1 MRSATVCSFL
11 RRLKI
16 NGVWKYERVWPDAAE
31 LEFRADWRLRNDMK
45 SWHILADD
53 LTGALDSAA
62 AWANA
67 GDVPVFLDE
76 PGPSAQ
82 AVQVVATGTRDVS
95 PTRLPALL
103 APSLDW
109 LGASGSAFKKIDSLL
124 RGNTFAE
131 LAWLMRSGRFAGVV
145 FAPAFPAQGRFTAQ
159 GRHWVAPPHQP
170 QGPRTHEHAGTLVQA
185 FANVG
190 LSARIPVRV
199 QDSLQDAG
207 KVVIPDILSEH
218 DLDRLAGL
226 AAQPQAQRWLWCGSA
241 GLAWALARQAAAAA
255 PSGASSEAST
265 APPAPA
271 VGLTLVLTASRHAV
285 LREQLRHLPPP
296 VAGTDLLDLAE
307 AQPLCPAQAR
317 ARLRQQMLAIV
328 TTRPRPTTLVVV
340 GGDTLLALCRAA
352 DVRSLQASASP
363 RAGWG
368 RARLVG
374 GLWDGLTC
382 YSRSGAFGP
391 PDDLRALLATLS
403 LSLHTD

>member
-1 MRSATVCSFL
+1 
-11 RRLKI
+11 
-16 NGVWKYERVWPDAAE
+16 
-31 LEFRADWRLRNDMK
+31 MK
-45 SWHILADD
+45 PWHILADD

-76 PGPSAQ
+76 PGSSAQ
-82 AVQVVATGTRDVS
+82 DVQVVATGTRDVPPAS
-95 PTRLPALL
+95 LPALL

-109 LGASGSAFKKIDSLL
+109 LVASGSAFKKIDSLL

-131 LAWLMRSGRFAGVV
+131 IAWLMRSGRFAGVV
-145 FAPAFPAQGRFTAQ
+145 FAPAFPAQGRFTAR

-170 QGPRTHEHAGTLVQA
+170 HGPRTHEHACTLVQA
-185 FANVG
+185 FSNVG
-190 LSARIPVRV
+190 LCAHIPTRL

-207 KVVIPDILSEH
+207 KVVIPDILSDH
-218 DLDRLAGL
+218 DMDQLAGL
-226 AAQPQAQRWLWCGSA
+226 AAQPQAECWLWCGSA

-255 PSGASSEAST
+255 LSGANSAAST
-265 APPAPA
+265 APPVSAP
-271 VGLTLVLTASRHAV
+271 GLTLMLTASRHPV
-285 LREQLRHLPPP
+285 LREQWRQLPPP
-296 VAGTDLLDLAE
+296 EARTQLLDLAE
-307 AQPLCPAQAR
+307 AQPLSPVDAQD
-317 ARLRQQMLAIV
+317 RLAQRMHTLV
-328 TTRPRPTTLVVV
+328 TTRRRPATLVVV
-340 GGDTLLALCRAA
+340 GGDTLLALCQAA
-352 DVRSLQASASP
+352 GVRSLQAGASP

>member
-1 MRSATVCSFL
+1 M
-11 RRLKI
+11 
-16 NGVWKYERVWPDAAE
+16 
-31 LEFRADWRLRNDMK
+31 EFRADWRLRNDMK
-45 SWHILADD
+45 PWHILADD

-67 GDVPVFLDE
+67 GDVPVFLDQ
-76 PGPSAQ
+76 PGPSAR
-82 AVQVVATGTRDVS
+82 AVQIVATGTRDVS

-131 LAWLMRSGRFAGVV
+131 LAWLMRSGHFAGVV
-145 FAPAFPAQGRFTAQ
+145 FAPAFPAQGRFTAR

-170 QGPRTHEHAGTLVQA
+170 HGPRTHEHAGTLVQA

-190 LSARIPVRV
+190 LSARIPIRV

-207 KVVIPDILSEH
+207 KVVIPDILSDH
-218 DLDRLAGL
+218 DLDQLAGL
-226 AAQPQAQRWLWCGSA
+226 AAQPQSQRWLWCGSA
-241 GLAWALARQAAAAA
+241 GLAWALARQAAAATS
-255 PSGASSEAST
+255 SGASSEAST
-265 APPAPA
+265 APPATA
-271 VGLTLVLTASRHAV
+271 QGLTLVLTASRHPV
-285 LREQLRHLPPP
+285 LREQLRHLPPS
-296 VAGTDLLDLAE
+296 VAGADLLDLAE
-307 AQPLCPAQAR
+307 AQPLCPAEAQ
-317 ARLRQQMLAIV
+317 ARLRQHMLTVV

-368 RARLVG
+368 RACLVG

-403 LSLHTD
+403 LSPHTD

>member
-1 MRSATVCSFL
+1 
-11 RRLKI
+11 
-16 NGVWKYERVWPDAAE
+16 
-31 LEFRADWRLRNDMK
+31 MK
-45 SWHILADD
+45 PWHILADD

-82 AVQVVATGTRDVS
+82 AVQVVATGTRDVPPAS
-95 PTRLPALL
+95 LPALL
-103 APSLDW
+103 TPNLDW
-109 LGASGSAFKKIDSLL
+109 LVASGSAFKKIDSLL

-131 LAWLMRSGRFAGVV
+131 IAWLMRSGRFAGVV
-145 FAPAFPAQGRFTAQ
+145 FGPAFPAQGRFTAQ

-170 QGPRTHEHAGTLVQA
+170 YGPRTHEHAGTLVQA

-190 LSARIPVRV
+190 LGACMPIRV
-199 QDSLQDAG
+199 QDSLQEAG
-207 KVVIPDILSEH
+207 KVVIPDILNDH
-218 DLDRLAGL
+218 DLDQL
-226 AAQPQAQRWLWCGSA
+226 AALAVNPQAQSWLWCGSA
-241 GLAWALARQAAAAA
+241 GLAWALARQIEAAA
-255 PSGASSEAST
+255 PSGASSDAST

-271 VGLTLVLTASRHAV
+271 QGLTLVLTASRHPV
-285 LREQLRHLPPP
+285 LREQLRQLPPL
-296 VAGTDLLDLAE
+296 AARTELLDLAE
-307 AQPLCPAQAR
+307 EQPLLPAEAQAR
-317 ARLRQQMLAIV
+317 LTQRMHTVV

-352 DVRSLQASASP
+352 DVRSLQAGPSP

-391 PDDLRALLATLS
+391 PDDLRALLAALS
-403 LSLHTD
+403 LSHHTD

>member
-1 MRSATVCSFL
+1 MV
-11 RRLKI
+11 K
-16 NGVWKYERVWPDAAE
+16 P
-31 LEFRADWRLRNDMK
+31 
-45 SWHILADD
+45 WHVLADD

-62 AWANA
+62 AWADA

-82 AVQVVATGTRDVS
+82 AVQVVATGTRDV
-95 PTRLPALL
+95 PPANLPALL
-103 APSLDW
+103 TPSLDW
-109 LGASGSAFKKIDSLL
+109 LVATGSAFKKIDSLL

-131 LAWLMRSGRFAGVV
+131 LAWLMRNGRFAGVV

-170 QGPRTHEHAGTLVQA
+170 HGPRTHEHAGTLVQA
-185 FANVG
+185 FADVG
-190 LSARIPVRV
+190 LSARLPARV

-207 KVVIPDILSEH
+207 KVVIPDILNDH
-218 DLDRLAGL
+218 DLDQLATLTAG
-226 AAQPQAQRWLWCGSA
+226 PQAQPWLWCGSA
-241 GLAWALARQAAAAA
+241 GLAWALARQAAVAA
-255 PSGASSEAST
+255 PAT
-265 APPAPA
+265 AARVALPVPAQ
-271 VGLTLVLTASRHAV
+271 GLTLMLTASRHPV
-285 LREQLRHLPPP
+285 LREQLRQLLPIE
-296 VAGTDLLDLAE
+296 AHTELLDLAE
-307 AQPLCPAQAR
+307 AQPLSPAEAQAR
-317 ARLRQQMLAIV
+317 LTQRMHTVV
-328 TTRPRPTTLVVV
+328 TARPRPTTLVVV

-352 DVRSLQASASP
+352 GVRSLQAGASP

-374 GLWDGLTC
+374 GRWDGLTC